1 MHAICIHARLT
12 VGWLG
17 RRAHVSAGVV
27 RFAAP
32 QRGTGGSSSNSGP
45 PADIF
50 VHNNVLAADRR
61 Q

>member
-1 MHAICIHARLT
+1 
-12 VGWLG
+12 
-17 RRAHVSAGVV
+17 VV